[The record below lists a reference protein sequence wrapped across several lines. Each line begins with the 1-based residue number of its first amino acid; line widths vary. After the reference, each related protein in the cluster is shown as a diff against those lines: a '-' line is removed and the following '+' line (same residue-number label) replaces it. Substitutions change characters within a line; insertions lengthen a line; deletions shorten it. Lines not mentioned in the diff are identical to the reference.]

1 VEKPVVSV
9 GNQMELSFLLE
20 IFREKK
26 EYLQRYSS
34 FLCFTGVIGLSLY
47 RLRHPSAMLLD
58 QLSDGE

>member
-1 VEKPVVSV
+1 
-9 GNQMELSFLLE
+9 MELSFLLE